1 MEKIIGIIDEPNPRG
16 SNDQL
21 GIDRHSKAL
30 IEFIKKAPTPLTI
43 GVQGEWGSGKTSILN
58 SIYHDLSQYE
68 CYKQI
73 WVNSWESSL
82 LSTPAEA
89 LLKIIN
95 EILEELLGSDSTKS
109 KQETIKGITNTIFRG
124 ALRVGA
130 SMALGDKAAEV
141 ASELL
146 GGKSNSIKELRNHL
160 ESLSLE
166 IRDRKTNPYTK
177 IIVYIDDLDRIE
189 PQYAVQILELLKNI
203 FNISGCIFVLAI
215 DYQVVVKG
223 LQHKFGPRTDEN
235 EWEFRAFFDK
245 IIQLPF
251 MMPMGQYDI
260 GRYVK
265 TLLHQVGFF
274 NDQTDID
281 EQDVKQIVSYTIGGN
296 PRSLKRLANSL
307 ALIDLFIEM
316 DSHQNE
322 AEIEIDEKN
331 KKLLL
336 LAFVC
341 IQIAYPD
348 IYNVFSKNP
357 DFTKWDEKFAL
368 QITKR
373 KEEEDKENFSKNFQ
387 IAIESGDE
395 FDEEWEQALYRICY
409 TTPKYRS
416 KVNDISKLFNFI
428 KSDILGEYN
437 ENFLEILL
445 KILGETNV
453 TSVITN
459 ENIVETPKIKYSSV
473 KLDTWDAF
481 EHSIKQRDAKNNKTT
496 LSLPLAKKM
505 VEFVIAEYKDAVK
518 VVFTEAG
525 SITFNVAA
533 AKGRKKVFTY
543 IALRAKANIQ
553 IWCEG
558 KPYTITEDNFETE
571 GKSVVRDGYKN
582 FLENILD

>member
-1 MEKIIGIIDEPNPRG
+1 M
-16 SNDQL
+16 
-21 GIDRHSKAL
+21 
-30 IEFIKKAPTPLTI
+30 
-43 GVQGEWGSGKTSILN
+43 
-58 SIYHDLSQYE
+58 
-68 CYKQI
+68 
-73 WVNSWESSL
+73 
-82 LSTPAEA
+82 
-89 LLKIIN
+89 
-95 EILEELLGSDSTKS
+95 
-109 KQETIKGITNTIFRG
+109 
-124 ALRVGA
+124 
-130 SMALGDKAAEV
+130 
-141 ASELL
+141 
-146 GGKSNSIKELRNHL
+146 
-160 ESLSLE
+160 
-166 IRDRKTNPYTK
+166 
-177 IIVYIDDLDRIE
+177 
-189 PQYAVQILELLKNI
+189 QILELLKNI

-260 GRYVK
+260 GKYVK

-274 NDQTDID
+274 SDQTDID

-316 DSHQNE
+316 DSNQNE

-357 DFTKWDEKFAL
+357 DFINWDEKFAL

-416 KVNDISKLFNFI
+416 KVNDIAKLFNFI
-428 KSDILGEYN
+428 KSDLLGEYN

-459 ENIVETPKIKYSSV
+459 ENIVETPKVKYSKV

-481 EHSIKQRDAKNNKTT
+481 ENNIKLRDVKTNKPT
-496 LSLPLAKKM
+496 LSLPLAKKL
-505 VEFVIAEYKDAVK
+505 VDFVTAEYQNAVK
-518 VVFTEAG
+518 IIYTEAG
-525 SITFNVAA
+525 AITFGVAKA
-533 AKGRKKVFTY
+533 TGRKKVFIGLQMRKKAFIGIWACADNNHY
-543 IALRAKANIQ
+543 ILNTANI
-553 IWCEG
+553 
-558 KPYTITEDNFETE
+558 ETE
-571 GKSVVRDGYKN
+571 GFEIVRNNYN
-582 FLENILD
+582 YFLENFLD